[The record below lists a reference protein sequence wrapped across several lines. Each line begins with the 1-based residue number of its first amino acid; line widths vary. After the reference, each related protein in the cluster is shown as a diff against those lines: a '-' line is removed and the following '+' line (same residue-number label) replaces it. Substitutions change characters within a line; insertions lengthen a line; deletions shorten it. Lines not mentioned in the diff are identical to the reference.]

1 MLYLLPIIFALT
13 PALIAVPVEKSPLDE
28 GGETDY
34 YEDDDLDFSTLQAL
48 QSLRD
53 IPTEL
58 LSEFGNVP
66 ICQQKCTRK
75 FHDIL
80 VVALQSPNHFERFGK
95 VCDNFNETIS
105 CMTSS
110 ADLCMNQEPFDVLTS
125 GLYYMCVEQ
134 RKAFEAVIECID
146 AQAQQIQQECE
157 DQCHTKGKLANWAVQ
172 SGVLDS
178 LIQNMATGG
187 AAGRSDGFIPQ
198 SRGNPQ
204 FLRNVF
210 QDGCSAGALL
220 SEMFVRP
227 IAETQKLLGFGTMS
241 NVFHAF
247 MPRQCD
253 FMLNSEV
260 LDEFRIDPNLDK
272 ALKSMYEN
280 SSSQVSENG
289 LPPDVEQI
297 LDQIH
302 NPDFDDYEDLQAP
315 NNLNSIDNAHVPPHN
330 ADNGHQNEGNTPQDV
345 QQENMDQNQGPSQDG
360 AAQNNQHSSELEGGA
375 NSHTLN
381 DPTNN
386 QSPDYSPLEE

>member
-1 MLYLLPIIFALT
+1 MNYLLPIIFVLT
-13 PALIAVPVEKSPLDE
+13 PALIAVPVDKSPLDE

-34 YEDDDLDFSTLQAL
+34 YEDDDLDLSTLQAL

-105 CMTSS
+105 CMTNS

-157 DQCHTKGKLANWAVQ
+157 DQCQTKGKLANWAVQ
-172 SGVLDS
+172 SGVFDS

-187 AAGRSDGFIPQ
+187 TVGRSDGFNTKCE
-198 SRGNPQ
+198 G
-204 FLRNVF
+204 
-210 QDGCSAGALL
+210 SAGALL
-220 SEMFVRP
+220 SETFVRP

-241 NVFHAF
+241 NIFHAF

-280 SSSQVSENG
+280 SSSQVTENG

-302 NPDFDDYEDLQAP
+302 NPDFDDYEDMQAP
-315 NNLNSIDNAHVPPHN
+315 NNPNSIDNAHVQPQN
-330 ADNGHQNEGNTPQDV
+330 VDNGHQNEGNTPQDV
-345 QQENMDQNQGPSQDG
+345 QHENTAQNQGPSQNG
-360 AAQNNQHSSELEGGA
+360 GAQNNLHSSELEGA
-375 NSHTLN
+375 TNSHN
-381 DPTNN
+381 DALNN
-386 QSPDYSPLEE
+386 QSLDYSPLEE